1 MSQRFGRL
9 VVGALCATAWWLVSC
24 REIPA
29 PEGGV
34 FAISRVMLP
43 SPGLVAGDTM
53 RDSTGLA
60 TPLRMLA
67 YNVDGKVII
76 PDPAVVYT
84 NLDTLSQLS
93 GAWLIGK
100 AVGTSRVVGTTAGLQ
115 SKPDT
120 FYVTLAPDT
129 LVPADS
135 TVHRVKYSLL
145 NGDTSITTAQLAA
158 RAMHLPTTSVQAVI
172 VQYKVERA
180 PNAKSGG
187 GPTVLLSNGSASS
200 ARDTTDATGRSGIAA
215 RIRLLALANTAQGD
229 TAIFSATAS
238 YRGRTLGKV
247 QFFVIFT
254 TQ

>member
-1 MSQRFGRL
+1 MRQR
-9 VVGALCATAWWLVSC
+9 VGKLIAVALSATGWWLLSC
-24 REIPA
+24 RDIPA

-34 FAISRVMLP
+34 FAVSRVLLP
-43 SPGLVAGDTM
+43 SPGLVVGDTM

-67 YNVDGKVII
+67 YGIDGKPIM
-76 PDPAVVYT
+76 PEPTVVFT
-84 NLDTLSQLS
+84 TLDTLSQID
-93 GAWLIGK
+93 GALLMGK

-115 SKPDT
+115 SKVDT
-120 FYVTLAPDT
+120 LYVTLEPDT
-129 LVPADS
+129 LIAADS
-135 TVHRVKYSLL
+135 AVHHVKYSLQ
-145 NGDTSITTAQLAA
+145 NGDTSIAIAELAA
-158 RAMHLPTTSVQAVI
+158 RAIHRPTTSVQAVI

-180 PNAKSGG
+180 PNGKSGA
-187 GPTVLLSNGSASS
+187 GPTALFSNKSSSA
-200 ARDTTDATGRSGIAA
+200 ARDTTDASGRSGVSA
-215 RIRLLALANTAQGD
+215 RIRILALANTTQGD

>member
-9 VVGALCATAWWLVSC
+9 AVGVACAAAWWLVSC

-43 SPGLVAGDTM
+43 SPGLVVGDTM
-53 RDSTGLA
+53 RDSTGIA
-60 TPLRMLA
+60 APLRMLS
-67 YNVDGKVII
+67 YDVNGKPIT
-76 PDPAVVYT
+76 PDPTVVYT
-84 NLDTLSQLS
+84 TLDTLSQLTGS
-93 GAWLIGK
+93 WLIGK
-100 AVGTSRVVGTTAGLQ
+100 AAGTSRVVGTTAGLQ

-129 LVPADS
+129 LVAGDS
-135 TVHRVKYSLL
+135 TVHHLKYSLL
-145 NGDTSITTAQLAA
+145 KGDTSITTAELAA
-158 RAMHLPTTSVQAVI
+158 RVLHLPTNSVQAVI

-187 GPTVLLSNGSASS
+187 GPTVLFSNGSAAS
-200 ARDTTDATGRSGIAA
+200 ARDTTDVAGRSGIAA

-229 TAIFSATAS
+229 TAILSATAS